1 MLDDLGKGWRQST
14 NPDSRSLLL
23 AMWDSMKELTE
34 SKEGANTTS
43 LKGLAEI

>member
-23 AMWDSMKELTE
+23 AMWDSMKELPE